1 VKRVGAA
8 PEMRGGTQRRHPMRG
23 LVDGQIIGD
32 VTTFALAVL
41 WNRACEADEPCVAC

>member
-1 VKRVGAA
+1 
-8 PEMRGGTQRRHPMRG
+8 MRG

-32 VTTFALAVL
+32 ATRVSPSKAGAFPLAVL